1 MDYSNFLS
9 HTTLYTYVRTAS
21 VQKYISTSI
30 NCGLKSKFQYILGD
44 CDLGV
49 FIAKRSLLDLLGVGF
64 PVRYS
69 EVIMACVPR
78 FLLLLWISRGM
89 LVGRDYGEKF
99 DNEDGEFSAR
109 VLEDLKKEKH
119 SKCIFRCRL
128 VQLFKNTLQNSK

>member
-21 VQKYISTSI
+21 VQKYINASI
-30 NCGLKSKFQYILGD
+30 NWGLETKFQYILGD

-69 EVIMACVPR
+69 AIMAGVPR
-78 FLLLLWISRGM
+78 FLLLLWLDIAACS
-89 LVGRDYGEKF
+89 
-99 DNEDGEFSAR
+99 
-109 VLEDLKKEKH
+109 
-119 SKCIFRCRL
+119 
-128 VQLFKNTLQNSK
+128 